1 MNLLA
6 RIVSHGFS
14 MALVFMVAVVFMY
27 RGELFPE
34 WLPEESGLVQSVAT
48 PGMQAGADNEDG
60 TDVPGRKT
68 ETTESMRG
76 GVDSRGMPP
85 PQVVAVEASNVPE
98 GETLSDS
105 PPQDQLA
112 IPETSREVP
121 GDEVDMEAGG
131 VSAQGLADTGELDDT
146 VSELP
151 EPSTDARVDTA
162 GNEETATSIPSV
174 EAAADEAAETVTPE
188 PESPATP
195 GSEGQ
200 SAGIPTV
207 AGREEGNAAEAEMNT
222 TPSASALQD
231 PAIGTSPEGGAG
243 MATSPEEASGK
254 PSSTEQ
260 VLPEQQL
267 ASASSPG
274 MSEGSVSEGM
284 DDESLQ
290 LLAAA
295 REAFWL
301 RDYETAERNYRE
313 LTRLQPDNP
322 DAYGELG
329 NIYFSQGKW
338 DEAGVA
344 YYEAAIRMV
353 EGKRLDDARNL
364 LNIIRGLDAEKGA
377 ELEQYILSSAGQS
390 S

>member
-14 MALVFMVAVVFMY
+14 MAVVFMVAVVFMY

-60 TDVPGRKT
+60 TDVSGRKT
-68 ETTESMRG
+68 ETAESMRG

-174 EAAADEAAETVTPE
+174 KAGAVEAAETVTPE
-188 PESPATP
+188 PDSPATP

-207 AGREEGNAAEAEMNT
+207 AGGDVGNAAVGEM
-222 TPSASALQD
+222 L
-231 PAIGTSPEGGAG
+231 
-243 MATSPEEASGK
+243 
-254 PSSTEQ
+254 
-260 VLPEQQL
+260 
-267 ASASSPG
+267 
-274 MSEGSVSEGM
+274 
-284 DDESLQ
+284 SL
-290 LLAAA
+290 
-295 REAFWL
+295 
-301 RDYETAERNYRE
+301 
-313 LTRLQPDNP
+313 
-322 DAYGELG
+322 
-329 NIYFSQGKW
+329 
-338 DEAGVA
+338 
-344 YYEAAIRMV
+344 
-353 EGKRLDDARNL
+353 
-364 LNIIRGLDAEKGA
+364 
-377 ELEQYILSSAGQS
+377 ILI
-390 S
+390 